1 MPIPA
6 RSALS
11 NPARIAAGLAC
22 IAASGCGSSSAGSG
36 SDQASVARSMQQTLR
51 ADLLTLN
58 QAAVKLQ
65 AAAPSPTGRGW
76 DGTADAT
83 AIAAMKAAWVQAR
96 TTYEHVEGAI
106 APIFPDADLAIDER
120 YDGFLATLGPAGDA
134 DLFDGKGVTG
144 MHAIERILYS
154 DVIPARV
161 VTFEATLPGYVPA
174 AFPATEAEA
183 TELKAGLAAQLV
195 TDTQALLDGWS
206 ALTNLDVSG
215 AFEGLIG
222 LMHEQQEKVNNAA
235 SGEEESRYSQR
246 TMADLRANLDG
257 TRTIYGLFRDWLRS
271 RPAAAGLPAGTNV
284 DGTIM
289 AGFGALGI
297 TYASVTG
304 DAIPAPPST
313 WSAEAPS
320 ADDLQTPFGGL
331 YEAVHQAFDP
341 SMAGSVVR
349 NMNQGAALLGIP
361 GFEAQ

>member
-1 MPIPA
+1 
-6 RSALS
+6 
-11 NPARIAAGLAC
+11 
-22 IAASGCGSSSAGSG
+22 
-36 SDQASVARSMQQTLR
+36 MQQALR
-51 ADLLTLN
+51 ADLVTLN

-76 DGTADAT
+76 DATADAT
-83 AIAAMKAAWVQAR
+83 AIAAMKAAWIEAR

-106 APIFPDADLAIDER
+106 APIFPDADIAIDER
-120 YDGFLATLGPAGDA
+120 YDGFLATLGTAGDA

-144 MHAIERILYS
+144 MHGIERILYA

-183 TELKAGLAAQLV
+183 AELKNGLAAQLV
-195 TDTQALLDGWS
+195 TDTKALLDGWS

-215 AFEGLIG
+215 AFQGLIG
-222 LMHEQQEKVNNAA
+222 LMNEQQEKVNNAA

-257 TRTIYGLFRDWLRS
+257 TKMIYGLFRGWLQS
-271 RPAAAGLPAGTNV
+271 RPAAAGLPAGTSV

-289 AGFGALGI
+289 AGFGALGT
-297 TYASVTG
+297 TYGAVTG
-304 DAIPAPPST
+304 DAIPAPPAT

-320 ADDLQTPFGGL
+320 AGDLQTPFGAL
-331 YEAVHQAFDP
+331 YEAVHHAVDP
-341 SMAGSVVR
+341 TMAGSVVQ
-349 NMNQGAALLGIP
+349 NMNQGATLLGIP